1 MEINFGLKET
11 MLISLWKILVQESQK
26 KEHFKHKE
34 LNLNNHAN
42 IVYKEMVVM
51 LKCKFMLQKLKNQLK
66 QMEKIKD
73 LMLLLLSDLNQ
84 LINKVKISLVFLI

>member
-11 MLISLWKILVQESQK
+11 MLSSLWKMLVKINLK
-26 KEHFKHKE
+26 KEHLQLKE

-42 IVYKEMVVM
+42 INYKEMVVM

-66 QMEKIKD
+66 KMEKIKD
-73 LMLLLLSDLNQ
+73 LMLLLLLDLNL
-84 LINKVKISLVFLI
+84 LINKVKISLMFLI

>member
-1 MEINFGLKET
+1 MEIDFGLKEI
-11 MLISLWKILVQESQK
+11 MLISIWKILDKINQK

-34 LNLNNHAN
+34 LNLNNHVN

-51 LKCKFMLQKLKNQLK
+51 LKCKFMPLKLKNQLK

-73 LMLLLLSDLNQ
+73 LMLLLLLDLNL
-84 LINKVKISLVFLI
+84 LINKLKISLVFLI